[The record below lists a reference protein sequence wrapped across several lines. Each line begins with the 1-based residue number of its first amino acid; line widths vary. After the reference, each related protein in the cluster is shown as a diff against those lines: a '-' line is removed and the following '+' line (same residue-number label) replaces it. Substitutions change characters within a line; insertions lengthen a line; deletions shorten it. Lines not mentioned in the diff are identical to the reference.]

1 MKCKE
6 NIVPEDTPNRINY
19 KSIHEYLLWTQLY
32 YLFSQLFNN
41 LSPFFAM
48 DLFVFYYF
56 LEYQYEEVINIHK
69 ALLKQIY

>member
-1 MKCKE
+1 M
-6 NIVPEDTPNRINY
+6 NT
-19 KSIHEYLLWTQLY
+19 Y
-32 YLFSQLFNN
+32 YEHNCIICSLNSLTIYR
-41 LSPFFAM
+41 LFFAM